1 MSEIVITSGGVEL
14 TARLADTRT
23 ARVIL
28 RALPLRLT
36 AIFWG
41 RLVRL
46 NVHLDAYRDPD
57 AVQLASLG
65 QLLFSPEHEDIYIP
79 YGATPIS
86 RTGEIRLPSPS
97 NIWAEA
103 LDDVQVLRDVQDGAA
118 LIISAYDSARPRAK
132 KPANP
137 PPKAPWR
144 D

>member
-1 MSEIVITSGGVEL
+1 MAIHGGGVEL
-14 TARLADTRT
+14 PARLTETLT
-23 ARVIL
+23 ARVIW
-28 RALPLRLT
+28 RAMPLRLT

-46 NVHLDAYRDPD
+46 DTELEAYRDRD

-65 QLLFSPEHEDIYIP
+65 QLLFSPEHEEILIP

-86 RTGEIRLPSPS
+86 RAGEIRLQSPS

-103 LDDVQVLRDVQDGAA
+103 LEDVQCLRDVQDGAMVVITA
-118 LIISAYDSARPRAK
+118 FDPAAPRAK
-132 KPANP
+132 IPAP
-137 PPKAPWR
+137 ATVKAPWR